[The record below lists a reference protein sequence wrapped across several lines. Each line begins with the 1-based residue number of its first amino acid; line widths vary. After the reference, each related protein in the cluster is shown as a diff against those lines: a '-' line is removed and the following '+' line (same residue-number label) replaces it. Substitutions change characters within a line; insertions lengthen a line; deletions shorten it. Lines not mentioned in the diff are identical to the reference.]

1 MKSLLP
7 FVRYFVPVPLFYFR
21 GLNLLSASLRYSH
34 KPLWTQSQVTAIL
47 QLLWTLFILFGHP
60 RNGKTRTTILSIP
73 FSYRSALI
81 FLVGT
86 SAFLW
91 WKFLPTNLEWQHLVL
106 PPFFPSLPHP
116 LPLLI
121 CDFLRL
127 LFSLFV
133 QISLFI
139 IYRKQ
144 FRPTRRLHHTLL
156 QKQWN
161 MVRVLL
167 QTQPNLPVL
176 ARFLIQYHDHDSQ
189 SEHR

>member
-21 GLNLLSASLRYSH
+21 GLNFFLR
-34 KPLWTQSQVTAIL
+34 VFVI
-47 QLLWTLFILFGHP
+47 
-60 RNGKTRTTILSIP
+60 
-73 FSYRSALI
+73 
-81 FLVGT
+81 
-86 SAFLW
+86 
-91 WKFLPTNLEWQHLVL
+91 PTNLHELSHKLQLFCNYCGPCSYFLGIRAMERRARLSFLYRFHIEVPVFFSWHQCISLIKIPTDKFRIAAFSATSLFSV
-106 PPFFPSLPHP
+106 PPP

-156 QKQWN
+156 QKQ
-161 MVRVLL
+161 
-167 QTQPNLPVL
+167 
-176 ARFLIQYHDHDSQ
+176 
-189 SEHR
+189 